1 MTQVVKRVESFGIIF
16 QNPVNFVVRQWI
28 LGDRNLKKQRK
39 WEEKKQTG
47 LKWNKQNKNYE
58 HKKDNA

>member
-28 LGDRNLKKQRK
+28 LGDHNLKKQSK
-39 WEEKKQTG
+39 GEEKKQTG
-47 LKWNKQNKNYE
+47 LK
-58 HKKDNA
+58 